1 MVLRVL
7 YTLIDTSLQK
17 GLPISLVLFPNR
29 KQVPT
34 QIILYLS
41 LIQPSRASVLFLIP
55 IIGFGQLQMMHLMG
69 FTSPR
74 RLWKK
79 FKLKQF

>member
-41 LIQPSRASVLFLIP
+41 LIQPSRASYSHYRIWAAPNDASHGVYE
-55 IIGFGQLQMMHLMG
+55 
-69 FTSPR
+69 S
-74 RLWKK
+74 KK
-79 FKLKQF
+79 TMEKI